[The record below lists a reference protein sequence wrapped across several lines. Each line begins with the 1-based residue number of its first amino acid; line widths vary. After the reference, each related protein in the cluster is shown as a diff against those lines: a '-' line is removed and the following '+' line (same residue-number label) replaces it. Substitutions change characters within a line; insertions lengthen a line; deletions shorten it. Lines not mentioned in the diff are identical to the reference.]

1 MSSTNRKIVG
11 LSAALAALAG
21 PAALAPGAAD
31 AATVDNRQP
40 SDSSA
45 RPTLIVAFGDEFM
58 NFTVGE
64 DASGAVVADHSSHA
78 SHSSHSS
85 HSSHHSSR

>member
-21 PAALAPGAAD
+21 PAALAPSTAD
-31 AATVDNRQP
+31 AAMADSQQP
-40 SDSSA
+40 DSSA

-58 NFTVGE
+58 SFTVGE
-64 DASGAVVADHSSHA
+64 DSSGAVVADHSSHA